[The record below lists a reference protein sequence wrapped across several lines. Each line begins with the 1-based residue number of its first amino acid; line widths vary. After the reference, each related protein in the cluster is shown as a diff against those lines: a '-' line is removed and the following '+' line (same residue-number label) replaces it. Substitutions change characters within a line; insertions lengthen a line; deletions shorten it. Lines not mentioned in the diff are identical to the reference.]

1 MLFEDLRTF
10 LVVFS
15 SSSTLSANEG
25 RDYTLSTVSMVVQR
39 SIMKSLD
46 SAARP
51 VVVRLFRCRQ
61 YPHNGS

>member
-15 SSSTLSANEG
+15 SSSTLSANEE
-25 RDYTLSTVSMVVQR
+25 RDYALSTVSMVVQR

-46 SAARP
+46 SAARL